1 MTLQA
6 AEKRGTGGEFA
17 EKLPS
22 GAKARVDST
31 PLTARLKPCPFK
43 AMSFSATCKVVPFQ
57 KLGYETRSKM
67 FFALWWNNPRLLQ
80 FYAIAALPVFANKGA
95 TCEQAF

>member
-1 MTLQA
+1 LNNPKMYPAGAKEAAEKLETWGEMSLEPPSGAKAHRLFSAACGTTEQA

-22 GAKARVDST
+22 GAKARADSA

-43 AMSFSATCKVVPFQ
+43 AMSFSATCEVVP
-57 KLGYETRSKM
+57 
-67 FFALWWNNPRLLQ
+67 
-80 FYAIAALPVFANKGA
+80 
-95 TCEQAF
+95 